1 MYIRGA
7 MKIGLVASVKPSHPY
22 LENDPVPL
30 FDLHYLRI
38 SPWLWFRW
46 HIMIDQNLP
55 AGWITTTLGDA
66 FQWRSGGT
74 PRKTNSGYYGGEI
87 PWAVIG
93 DLNDGLIGE
102 TQNTITEL
110 ALQESSARLVPI
122 GAVLLAMYGSIG
134 KLGISAIELATNQA
148 IAFTESG
155 LISNKYL
162 FYYLLASRNAL
173 ITLGKG
179 DTQSNISQTVIK
191 GFPFLL
197 PPLPEQRRIVAEIEK
212 QFTRLDASVAALRRT
227 QANLKR
233 YRASVLRA
241 ACSGELVPTEAELA
255 RAEGYEYE
263 PASVLLER
271 ILVERRAHWETQ
283 EKRRGKYKE
292 PAAPDT
298 SNLPMLPEGW
308 VNSTMGQCFEVYVG
322 ATPRRNR
329 EDYWGGEIAWVSSSE
344 VAFNRITATRETITA
359 AGYDNASVNLHPKGT
374 VLLGMIGEGKTRGQV
389 AILDIPACNS
399 QNSAALRVSEVGLP
413 PGFVFY
419 YLMGQYEATR
429 RIGSG
434 NNQPA
439 LNKSR
444 VQEIVLPLP
453 PLAEQHRIVAEVERR
468 LSVIQQAET
477 AVEASLR
484 RAERLRQSILKR
496 AFCGELVPQDPDDE
510 PASVL
515 LERIRA
521 QRESE
526 QAEAAATKKGPT
538 RRRRKSERSRSN
550 HAIAT
555 SPRSSQ

>member
-1 MYIRGA
+1 MVAVIRGVSYRKPDA
-7 MKIGLVASVKPSHPY
+7 GFEAAAGTVPILRATNIHDELNFDDLVYVPQAYVRTEQYLLVGDIVVAASSGTRSVVGKASVLRENWTGSFGAFCLALRPHESLTNGY
-22 LENDPVPL
+22 LAWFLQTQEYRNRVSELAAGVNINNLRREHIEETPVP
-30 FDLHYLRI
+30 
-38 SPWLWFRW
+38 
-46 HIMIDQNLP
+46 
-55 AGWITTTLGDA
+55 
-66 FQWRSGGT
+66 
-74 PRKTNSGYYGGEI
+74 
-87 PWAVIG
+87 
-93 DLNDGLIGE
+93 
-102 TQNTITEL
+102 
-110 ALQESSARLVPI
+110 
-122 GAVLLAMYGSIG
+122 
-134 KLGISAIELATNQA
+134 
-148 IAFTESG
+148 
-155 LISNKYL
+155 
-162 FYYLLASRNAL
+162 
-173 ITLGKG
+173 
-179 DTQSNISQTVIK
+179 
-191 GFPFLL
+191 L
-197 PPLPEQRRIVAEIEK
+197 PPLPEQRRIVAKIEK
-212 QFTRLDASVAALRRT
+212 QITRLDASVAALRRT

-233 YRASVLRA
+233 YRASVLRV

-255 RAEGYEYE
+255 RAEGREYE

-271 ILVERRAHWETQ
+271 ILVERRAHWEAQ
-283 EKRRGKYKE
+283 EKRRGTYKE
-292 PAAPDT
+292 PAAPDV
-298 SNLPMLPEGW
+298 SDLPTLPEGW

-496 AFCGELVPQDPDDE
+496 AFWGELVPRDPDDE

-526 QAEAAATKKGPT
+526 QAAVRATKKRPS
-538 RRRRKSERSRSN
+538 RRPK
-550 HAIAT
+550 APA
-555 SPRSSQ
+555 